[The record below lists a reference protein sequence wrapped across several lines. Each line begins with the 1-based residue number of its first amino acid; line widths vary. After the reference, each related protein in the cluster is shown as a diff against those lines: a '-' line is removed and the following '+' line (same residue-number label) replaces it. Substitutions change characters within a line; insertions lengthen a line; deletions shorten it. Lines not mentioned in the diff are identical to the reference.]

1 MKRII
6 FDLDNTICKTFDG
19 NYSDAIP
26 VIEIVN
32 KIRSLKKEGYEISI
46 YTSRNMRTY
55 ESNLGK
61 IAANTIPIII
71 DWLKKHEIPCD
82 ELFIGKPWCGDDGFY
97 VDDRAIRPSEF
108 LKYSNSEIMEI
119 LAREIAS

>member
-6 FDLDNTICKTFDG
+6 VDLDNTICKTSDG

-26 VIEIVN
+26 VSDMVN

-46 YTSRNMRTY
+46 YTSLNMRTY

-71 DWLKKHEIPCD
+71 DWLRKHEIPCD